1 MLPLFALALP
11 AALSLRSRAWIAV
24 MAAFIFSSNFWLLAN
39 RLAPTRWNFLQSYLL
54 FGAMILLLTL
64 YLLRTRSQSPSYQ

>member
-1 MLPLFALALP
+1 
-11 AALSLRSRAWIAV
+11 